1 MGQFG
6 RCIFDT
12 RKYFSTINSLTFAF
26 LVNPIASN
34 DGMGQIQIEE
44 EETMSRRGVNR
55 VVPILIALAFAM
67 PFAARVASA
76 NGSKTTSATMDI
88 LKAVSVNGKQLQPGT
103 YNVTADDS
111 KVTLARNGKVVAEAP
126 VQWKDENS
134 KPRYSNIVTSGDQV
148 TEIHFGGKMRYV
160 TISSEEGKLN

>member
-1 MGQFG
+1 
-6 RCIFDT
+6 
-12 RKYFSTINSLTFAF
+12 
-26 LVNPIASN
+26 
-34 DGMGQIQIEE
+34 MGQIHFEE

-55 VVPILIALAFAM
+55 VVPVLIALAFLM

-76 NGSKTTSATMDI
+76 NGSKATYATMDI
-88 LKAVSVNGKQLQPGT
+88 LTTVSVNGKELKPGT

-111 KVTLARNGKVVAEAP
+111 KVTLTQHGKVVAEAR

-134 KPRYSNIVTSGDQV
+134 KPRYSNIVTSGEQV

>member
-1 MGQFG
+1 
-6 RCIFDT
+6 
-12 RKYFSTINSLTFAF
+12 
-26 LVNPIASN
+26 
-34 DGMGQIQIEE
+34 MGQIQFEE
-44 EETMSRRGVNR
+44 EETMSRRGANR
-55 VVPILIALAFAM
+55 FVAVLIALAFAV

-76 NGSKTTSATMDI
+76 NGSKATSATMDV
-88 LKAVSVNGKQLQPGT
+88 LNAVSVNGKQLKPGT
-103 YNVTADDS
+103 YDVTADDS
-111 KVTLARNGKVVAEAP
+111 KVTLAQHGKVLAEAP